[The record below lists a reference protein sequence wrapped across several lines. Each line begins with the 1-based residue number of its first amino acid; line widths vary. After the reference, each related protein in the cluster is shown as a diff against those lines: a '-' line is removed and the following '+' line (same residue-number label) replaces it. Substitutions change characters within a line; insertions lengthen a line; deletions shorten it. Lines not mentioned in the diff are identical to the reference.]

1 MTVALSTNQE
11 LWWIT
16 LAVGLVVA
24 LVVWGLLEAL
34 RRTVLE
40 VERAVDDVWTMGKR
54 VAQNTAT
61 SHLLGTTLE
70 RGRELLQELEHHKA
84 VAEGR
89 PPPRSG
95 TPPAEGSA

>member
-1 MTVALSTNQE
+1 MSTNQT
-11 LWWIT
+11 LWWVT
-16 LAVGLVVA
+16 LAFGLVVA

-61 SHLLGTTLE
+61 SHVLATTKE
-70 RGRELLQELEHHKA
+70 RGGELLEELEQH
-84 VAEGR
+84 R
-89 PPPRSG
+89 
-95 TPPAEGSA
+95 TPAGGGGQ